1 MDFLF
6 HLLHEKQQEGR
17 IIFLKTIKVHT
28 KGQLISKGLFGILNY
43 SKKTNEQIQLNYYD
57 TSGQLCFRSI
67 FGII

>member
-28 KGQLISKGLFGILNY
+28 KGQLISKGLFGILN
-43 SKKTNEQIQLNYYD
+43 SPKKTNEKIRLNYYD
-57 TSGQLCFRSI
+57 TLLMFIGTKL
-67 FGII
+67 